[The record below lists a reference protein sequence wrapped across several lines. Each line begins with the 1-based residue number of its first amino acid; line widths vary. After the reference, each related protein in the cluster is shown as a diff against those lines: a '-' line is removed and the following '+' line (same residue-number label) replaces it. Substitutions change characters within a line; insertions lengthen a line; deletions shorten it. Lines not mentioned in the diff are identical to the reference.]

1 MAAPIHIETEG
12 LSHEFVVK
20 SHSLRVLANVNLS
33 VAEGEF
39 VSIIGPSGC
48 GKTTLLRII
57 GGLLSPTRGSVR
69 IAGGDPSIAQ
79 RRKAI
84 GYVFQDPS
92 LLPWRTVRDNV
103 RLPLQIGGGTGSE
116 GSVDQLVAHLVA
128 MVGLADFAGY
138 YPHELSGGMKQR
150 AALARA
156 LALDPALLLMD
167 EPLGSLDELT
177 RAMMRYELLR
187 IWQQR
192 RKTVVMVT
200 HGIAEA
206 VAMSDR
212 VVVMRGLPGRIVG
225 TVRIDLPRPRHASIG
240 RTPAFLDLTDE
251 VQRLLGIGETVEATL
266 A

>member
-20 SHSLRVLANVNLS
+20 SHSLRVLANVNFS

-103 RLPLQIGGGTGSE
+103 RLPLQIGGGSGGE
-116 GSVDQLVAHLVA
+116 GTVDQLVA

-225 TVRIDLPRPRHASIG
+225 TVRIDLPRPRQASIE

-251 VQRLLGIGETVEATL
+251 VHRLLGIGETVEATL